1 MTRASKTWPA
11 RWSGS
16 SAEQPPHGAAAVG
29 FFMRSHGFQ
38 PSNHQC
44 QQQKEYLRV
53 MRQWIGHQ
61 KQSKWIELLQAS
73 YNYSQSMSI
82 KVSINVLETEVR
94 SLRYKDALAGKPPYG
109 RSSHDTDKLFDVA
122 LAMLALSVEQVW
134 WREVPYVNPKPYGPN
149 SQLQLSVKYLPLAAY
164 LAICIKPTWRDIW
177 GRSRLLLKWKY
188 HNAGL
193 LIRKRN
199 PGPLMLL
206 PKHQLTQSDGKTEVS
221 NAVSGMEGKYQS
233 CRLTSCGTLPRN
245 EAAGRREGRPTENEM
260 SASHCKALQFCQIPP
275 KRN

>member
-1 MTRASKTWPA
+1 MFPNFFKHHSWLVPPKHDPLDDPA
-11 RWSGS
+11 R
-16 SAEQPPHGAAAVG
+16 PPSNHLMELQLLG
-29 FFMRSHGFQ
+29 FSWDPMWK

-53 MRQWIGHQ
+53 MRQWIGQQ

-82 KVSINVLETEVR
+82 KVSINMLETEVR

-134 WREVPYVNPKPYGPN
+134 WREVPYVNSKPYGPN

-177 GRSRLLLKWKY
+177 LL
-188 HNAGL
+188 
-193 LIRKRN
+193 
-199 PGPLMLL
+199 
-206 PKHQLTQSDGKTEVS
+206 
-221 NAVSGMEGKYQS
+221 
-233 CRLTSCGTLPRN
+233 
-245 EAAGRREGRPTENEM
+245 
-260 SASHCKALQFCQIPP
+260 
-275 KRN
+275 